1 MTLWHDC
8 QGAGHIGPLQGL
20 LYRLV
25 ESQEHIATLG
35 YVDTLEEQAVLES
48 LLDSAKP
55 PWPADSGHLHY
66 LLRTP
71 FRYPP
76 LPWGSRFGQAHEP
89 GLFYGGR
96 DLGATLADS
105 AYYRF
110 LFWHAMDAPP
120 PGDAIQSQHT
130 LFAVGYHTAHGLRLQ
145 DAPFDGHRA
154 ALTDPAD
161 YRITQAL
168 GSDMRAAGVE
178 AFEYRSARDP
188 AQGLCV
194 GLFTPRAL
202 AQDAPHDMRP
212 WLCQLSANEVTFK
225 PVGERAVH
233 TYRLDAFLKENR
245 LPLPA

>member
-1 MTLWHDC
+1 MTLWQDC
-8 QGAGHIGPLQGL
+8 RGAGHIGPLQGL
-20 LYRLV
+20 LHRLV

-48 LLDSAKP
+48 LLDGAKP
-55 PWPADSGHLHY
+55 PWPADGGHLHY

-89 GLFYGGR
+89 GLLYGGR
-96 DLGATLADS
+96 DLGATLAES

-110 LFWHAMDAPP
+110 VFWYSMDAPP
-120 PGDAIQSQHT
+120 PGETIQSQHT
-130 LFAVGYHTAHGLRLQ
+130 LFSASYRTEHGLRLQ
-145 DAPFDGHRA
+145 DAPFDAHRA
-154 ALTDPAD
+154 LLTDPAD

-188 AQGLCV
+188 DQGLCV
-194 GLFTPRAL
+194 GLFSPRAL
-202 AQDAPHDMRP
+202 TRNAPRDMRA
-212 WLCQLSANEVTFK
+212 WLCQSSAHEVTFK
-225 PVGERAVH
+225 PVGDRAVY

-245 LPLPA
+245 LPVPA